1 MTIFI
6 GGAWPYANGSLHL
19 GHIASLLPG
28 DILARYYRAAGE
40 EVLYVSGSDCHG
52 TPIAIRADKEG
63 RTPEEVAGQYHEEF
77 ADCFRQLGF
86 SYDLYTRT
94 DSAEHH
100 RLVQELFLQL
110 LASGMLELK
119 TVAQTYCPACSKF
132 LPDRY
137 VEGRCPRCHEP
148 ARGDQCEACSTV
160 LDATELLERVCKLC
174 GATPETRMT
183 EHYFLRLSALQQ
195 ELSAYATDA
204 IGWRDNA
211 VQLTHRYLEEGLV
224 DRAATRD
231 LPWGIDVPLPD
242 FTGKKIYVWIEAVSG
257 YYTASR
263 QWAEETGRDW
273 KPFWNADA
281 DTLAYYVHGK
291 DNIPFHSL
299 ILPAILM
306 GIGGLRLPDR
316 IVASEY
322 LTLEGKKISTSR
334 NWAIW
339 VPDVLKRYHPDSLR
353 YFLAVNAPEKHDG
366 DFSWREFIHSHNGE
380 LLGAYG
386 NFVNR
391 NLAFIVKAFDGKVP
405 DGQMNPDIQAELTS
419 LYSETGRLIA
429 ATEFKRALEQVF
441 AYVRR
446 ANQYFD
452 AEQPWRTAL
461 AEPSR
466 ARDTLFTCVQM
477 IANLAQLLSP
487 YLPFSSA
494 EIRGFLGQ
502 PPLPDQA
509 DHTNTAAWQYCVI
522 AAGTPLHSPKPL
534 FARIDPKQ
542 IVEELDRLTR
552 SNATT

>member
-19 GHIASLLPG
+19 GHVASLLPG
-28 DILARYYRAAGE
+28 DILARYYRATGE

-63 RTPEEVAGQYHEEF
+63 RTPEEVAEQYHQEF
-77 ADCFRQLGF
+77 ADCFSQLGF

-94 DSAEHH
+94 DNAEHH

-110 LASGMLELK
+110 LANGMLELRE
-119 TVAQTYCPACSKF
+119 VAQTYCPACRKF

-160 LDATELLERVCKLC
+160 LDAIDLLERTCKLC

-183 EHYFLRLSALQQ
+183 EHYFLRLSSLQQ
-195 ELSAYATDA
+195 ELAAYAADA
-204 IGWRDNA
+204 KGWRENA
-211 VQLTHRYLEEGLV
+211 VQLTRRYLEEGLV

-242 FTGKKIYVWIEAVSG
+242 CADKKIYVWIEAVSG

-263 QWAEETGRDW
+263 QWAEQTGRDW
-273 KPFWNADA
+273 RPFWNA

-291 DNIPFHSL
+291 DNIPFHTL
-299 ILPAILM
+299 ILPAILI
-306 GIGGLRLPDR
+306 GAGGLHLPDR
-316 IVASEY
+316 IIAGEY

-334 NWAIW
+334 NWAVW
-339 VPDVLKRYHPDSLR
+339 LPDVLKRYHPDSLR

-366 DFSWREFIHSHNGE
+366 DFSWREFISSHNGE
-380 LLGAYG
+380 LLSAYG

-391 NLAFIVKAFDGKVP
+391 NLAFIVKSFEGKVP
-405 DGQMNPDIQAELTS
+405 DGQMDPAVQEELS
-419 LYSETGRLIA
+419 ALYEETGRLIA
-429 ATEFKRALEQVF
+429 AAELKRGLELLF
-441 AYVRR
+441 GYVRR

-452 AEQPWRTAL
+452 AKQPWKTAL
-461 AEPSR
+461 TEPSR
-466 ARDTLFTCVQM
+466 AKDTLFTCVQI
-477 IANLAQLLSP
+477 IANLAQLLAP

-494 EIRGFLGQ
+494 QVHSFLGGQ
-502 PPLPDQA
+502 AKTEPD
-509 DHTNTAAWQYCVI
+509 TAAPGEAWRYCSVP
-522 AAGTPLHSPKPL
+522 AGTHLHSPQPL
-534 FARIDPKQ
+534 FDRIDPKQ
-542 IVEELDRLTR
+542 IDEELQALTLT
-552 SNATT
+552 S